1 MEDSAD
7 SAWGARAIAAAELS
21 AGTNSADAE
30 PIYKRWTKWIP
41 ILGKLWACRP
51 EHLKEA
57 FYEVAIVLLFSTLP
71 LWFFPAISSILF
83 TVELPFFKET
93 VSSGELL
100 IYAASLS
107 GGMVYFISKKYGSIE
122 SRPETGEGPML
133 AVSVSFPYG
142 RFFIILSALI
152 CMFAAAVFF
161 MLKVAKYL
169 LSARPTI
176 IDHDGTALTSWL
188 LFLVSAVLFF
198 CAVAYRN
205 MLDDGRS
212 YRNQPAET
220 ILDDWDQNK

>member
-1 MEDSAD
+1 MDESAEPT
-7 SAWGARAIAAAELS
+7 WGARAIAAAELP
-21 AGTNSADAE
+21 AIVPQAQHE
-30 PIYKRWTKWIP
+30 PWYQRWTKWIP
-41 ILGKLWACRP
+41 ILGKLWTCRS

-57 FYEVAIVLLFSTLP
+57 FYEVAVVLLFSTLP
-71 LWFFPAISSILF
+71 LWFFPLISSILF
-83 TVELPFFKET
+83 TIKLPFFADT

-107 GGMVYFISKKYGSIE
+107 GAMVYFISKKYGSIE
-122 SRPETGEGPML
+122 SNAESGGGPLL

-161 MLKVAKYL
+161 MLRVAKYL
-169 LSARPTI
+169 LVSMPGV
-176 IDHDGTALTSWL
+176 IDIDGTAFTSWL
-188 LFLVSAVLFF
+188 LFSVAVILFY

-205 MLDDGRS
+205 LLEDGRS
-212 YRNQPAET
+212 YRNEPAEE